1 MTSEHDEQFDVVCVG
16 GGLGGLAAALSA
28 QAHGMSALVLEK
40 SSYVGGGA
48 AYSGGL
54 CWVPG
59 LDETVPPDS
68 LEAACAYLDHVQG
81 ERACDEA
88 LRLSVV
94 RAMRDAV
101 RVYRDLGVPL
111 EVVPGNPDVYHPQ
124 APGSTA
130 SGRMLESALDGSS
143 LGSWRARLL
152 PSPHYRIG
160 LRHSEMFDATRSSEQ
175 IDAVLRARQLADVLT
190 MGAGLAGAFVRAAL
204 VEGTASC
211 LTEQRVTGLATRAGR
226 VTGVVA
232 EGPAGTALYGA
243 RRGVVLA
250 TGGYGWSPAA
260 ADIEGLPDFAEA
272 SPPSISGDHLV
283 LAESVGAGMVR
294 GGGPQFSMGAQ
305 IDPAVT
311 HPGREEVLCQQLFDV
326 MGLPHTIVV
335 NRAGQRFGDESYYV
349 GINEALRRW
358 DAVNKRWENFPCYLV
373 LDDRFRRTYRLGS
386 LKPGQQYP
394 SHIARAADLPGL
406 AAALGIDGDQLVR
419 TVEAFNHHA
428 DLGEDPAF
436 GRGALPFVRRRY
448 GDPSHE
454 PNANLGPV
462 AEPPFYGL
470 PLRLLGTGMC
480 TFGLRTD
487 ADGRVL
493 RRDGSAVPGLHAT
506 GNAVATTE
514 FRGYVTGYAN
524 SRNLAMAHRSVRAMA
539 SEAVPSTPLQ
549 AALPGRANRP

>member
-1 MTSEHDEQFDVVCVG
+1 MTSELEQFDLVCVG

-28 QAHGMSALVLEK
+28 QAHGLSALVLEK
-40 SSYVGGGA
+40 SSYLGGGA

-68 LEAACAYLDHVQG
+68 LNAACAYLDHVQG
-81 ERACDEA
+81 ERECDEA

-94 RAMRDAV
+94 RAMRDAT
-101 RVYRDLGVPL
+101 RAYRELGVPL

-130 SGRMLESALDGSS
+130 SGRMLECAVDGSS
-143 LGSWRARLL
+143 LGSWRTRLM

-160 LRHSEMFDATRSSEQ
+160 LRHSEMFDSTRTSVLTNSL
-175 IDAVLRARQLADVLT
+175 LRARQRGDVLT
-190 MGAGLAGAFVRAAL
+190 MGVGLAGAFVRAAL
-204 VEGTASC
+204 AEGAASC
-211 LTEQRVTGLATRAGR
+211 LTEQSVTGLVTQAGR

-232 EGPAGTALYGA
+232 EGSGGPAHYGA

-260 ADIEGLPDFAEA
+260 ADLEGLPDFAEA

-283 LAESVGAGMVR
+283 LAESVGAGLVR
-294 GGGPQFSMGAQ
+294 GSGPQFSMGAEL
-305 IDPAVT
+305 DSSLT
-311 HPGREEVLCQQLFDV
+311 HPGTAEVLCQQLFDV
-326 MGLPHTIVV
+326 MGLPHTLVV
-335 NRAGQRFGDESYYV
+335 NRSGRRFGDESYYV

-358 DAVNKRWENFPCYLV
+358 DAVQKRWENFPCYLV
-373 LDDRFRRTYRLGS
+373 VDERFRRTYRLGS
-386 LKPGQQYP
+386 LQPGAPYP
-394 SHIARAADLPGL
+394 SSIARAADLRGL
-406 AAALGIDGDQLVR
+406 AAILGIDGEALTR
-419 TVEAFNHHA
+419 TVEFFNFHA
-428 DLGEDPAF
+428 ERGEDPSF
-436 GRGALPFVRRRY
+436 GRGSLPFVRRRY

-487 ADGRVL
+487 EDGRVL

-524 SRNLAMAHRSVRAMA
+524 SRNLAMAHRSVRAMSA
-539 SEAVPSTPLQ
+539 APVQ
-549 AALPGRANRP
+549 APAPRRSS